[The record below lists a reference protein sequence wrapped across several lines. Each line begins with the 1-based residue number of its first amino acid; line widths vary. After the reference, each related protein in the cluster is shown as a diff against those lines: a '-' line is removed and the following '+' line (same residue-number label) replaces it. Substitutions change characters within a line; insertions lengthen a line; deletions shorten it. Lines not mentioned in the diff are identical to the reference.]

1 MAAELVVTPG
11 GYRPSDMVH
20 KIGADL
26 GSAHIL
32 TGRLQ
37 GVDASDE
44 PVADYRFGAPGWGEP
59 GNDTGIRSAPRR

>member
-1 MAAELVVTPG
+1 MATELVVTPG

-26 GSAHIL
+26 RLRIL

-37 GVDASDE
+37 GVDASDD
-44 PVADYRFGAPGWGEP
+44 AGGRLWFGSPRWGEP
-59 GNDTGIRSAPRR
+59 GIDTRIRSAPRR